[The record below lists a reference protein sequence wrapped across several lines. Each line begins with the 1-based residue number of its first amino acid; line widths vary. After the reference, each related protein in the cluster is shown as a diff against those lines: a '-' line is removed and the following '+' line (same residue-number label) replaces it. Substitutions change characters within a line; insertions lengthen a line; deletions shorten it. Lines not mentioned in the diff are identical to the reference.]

1 MTMPAGIFSC
11 RRSIRKERPD
21 EKINAMAVRAALARA
36 GWAGNLYLDAGAD
49 LSAAAQADPQ
59 RAAGRGD
66 RTRAAGGGQGRT
78 NQQKP
83 KTKTK
88 KQEAAAAARPQRCR
102 H

>member
-11 RRSIRKERPD
+11 RRSIRKERTD

-36 GWAGNLYLDAGAD
+36 GWAGILYLDAGAD

-78 NQQKP
+78 GHQIHSAGAGE
-83 KTKTK
+83 
-88 KQEAAAAARPQRCR
+88 QEAADAARPQRCR
-102 H
+102 